1 MPSRIENHRQH
12 IMAAE
17 TGCPSHTIAL
27 NAVQILEYYYES
39 TLPGFVL
46 STLIAKLR
54 GLAIKKFLPKRESA
68 VHNDHSQAK
77 SEVSGVS
84 PTGIE
89 RNPT

>member
-1 MPSRIENHRQH
+1 MPSRIENHRQ
-12 IMAAE
+12 

-27 NAVQILEYYYES
+27 NVVQILEDYYES
-39 TLPGFVL
+39 TLPASVL
-46 STLIAKLR
+46 PALTATLC